1 MVTKKWMICL
11 SQNFT
16 TAKHNEIG
24 EGTAGRCED
33 KEWQRRRRH
42 SNDDDVHDD
51 EEEDNDEVC
60 VGG

>member
-1 MVTKKWMICL
+1 MICL

-60 VGG
+60 VWG